1 MIAVFCIWLGLTLP
15 SVHPIHISVSE
26 VELKGEEI
34 NWSVRIYKDDLLRGV
49 YGKVKDLSILDDHDK
64 VSRDILS
71 YISKSIIIE
80 FAGTPLKWSLVDIQ
94 PDPEAIWVTV
104 KTSLP
109 GQNGTSFTVRNRV
122 LMEIYKDQKNVVHF
136 NCNTG
141 NKNLVFERGDDEK
154 VISF

>member
-1 MIAVFCIWLGLTLP
+1 MITVFGLLLGLIIPPL
-15 SVHPIHISVSE
+15 HPIHISVSE

-49 YGKVKDLSILDDHDK
+49 YGKLKDISVLDDHEK
-64 VSRDILS
+64 VSKDILS
-71 YISKSIIIE
+71 YISKNIIIE
-80 FAGTPLKWSLVDIQ
+80 FNGAPLKWSLVDLQ

-109 GQNGTSFTVRNRV
+109 ELNGTSFTVRNRV

-136 NCNTG
+136 NCSTG
-141 NKNLVFERGDDEK
+141 NKNLVFEKGDDQK